1 MTLRIG
7 GVAAIAFGLLWT
19 TGLAWASYDQRDED
33 TVPIVMTPIGYVCL
47 IVAIAGL
54 SASRRAD
61 TSGSCGLRWS
71 SRRSAASS
79 RSSGHS
85 GCSPTAIS
93 PGSAG
98 GHPGAVRGRRPRDRV
113 RLDPLRLRYVDHEG
127 LGPEGA
133 VLIGSGAALSLVGGG
148 GLASQPIFVIGL
160 VAFAAGWVWLGSTR
174 SAGTGRRSPRRP
186 DRSLDRGRFARVP
199 ADRGVAPGRT
209 IPDS

>member
-61 TSGSCGLRWS
+61 TSGSW
-71 SRRSAASS
+71 AAVVI
-79 RSSGHS
+79 
-85 GCSPTAIS
+85 PTIGSIVALIGTFGMLTYGDR

-98 GHPGAVRGRRPRDRV
+98 GHPGAVRGRRPRSRSARSSRATTDKV
-113 RLDPLRLRYVDHEG
+113 AL
-127 LGPEGA
+127 A
-133 VLIGSGAALSLVGGG
+133 NTLIGSGAALSLVGGG
-148 GLASQPIFVIGL
+148 GLASQPIFVVGL
-160 VAFAAGWVWLGSTR
+160 VAFAAGWVWLHRRDPPGP
-174 SAGTGRRSPRRP
+174 AGDRRGDLIGR
-186 DRSLDRGRFARVP
+186 
-199 ADRGVAPGRT
+199 
-209 IPDS
+209 